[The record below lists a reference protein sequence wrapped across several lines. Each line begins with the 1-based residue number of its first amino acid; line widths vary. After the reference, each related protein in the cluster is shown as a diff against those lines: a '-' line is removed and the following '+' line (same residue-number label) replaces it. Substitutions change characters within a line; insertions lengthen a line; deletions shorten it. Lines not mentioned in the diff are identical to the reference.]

1 VVIDYTVH
9 SFANKFG
16 ILVRLAML
24 ALVAIPLLV
33 LAAVGIGAGIGPKGS
48 TLG

>member
-1 VVIDYTVH
+1 VVIDYIVH
-9 SFANKFG
+9 PFANKFR

-33 LAAVGIGAGIGPKGS
+33 LAAVVKGAGIGPKGS

>member
-9 SFANKFG
+9 SFANKFR

-24 ALVAIPLLV
+24 ALVAITLLV
-33 LAAVGIGAGIGPKGS
+33 LAAVGIGSFVGPKGS
-48 TLG
+48 TLR